1 MSEKRNRI
9 LIVDDEEPV
18 RRLLVSALLE
28 EGFDA
33 QCVASGDD
41 ALHELSRDDDWD
53 LLLTDLRMPGMSG
66 EQLIL
71 TVRERYPDVEVVVI
85 TGHASIDA
93 ARFSVRMRV
102 AEFLEK
108 PFADL
113 HEITDRL
120 KDVIERRR
128 ERQAANAE
136 IDAVID
142 RNLELEKEL
151 TVLNRTVEVTRRNL
165 KEQLRTIQ
173 KSREIFYTDLSRVM
187 AIVDSLVDGI
197 VFTDQEGSVILINPA
212 AGKMLGIP
220 SFTALGKKLAAVE
233 GNRGLLSVLATH
245 QAMELEDLGARAEV
259 TTQVDGSEAHFDVH
273 TSLIRDFQGK
283 LSGALSLIRDVSLRK
298 KTEKMKNQFLSIVAH
313 ELRTPLT
320 AIKAFGTILD
330 KGIYGELQEDQK
342 GVVGNILSQSD
353 RLGHEIDK
361 IISLGRLESSDFAP
375 DLDEISARD
384 IVKRIAAPFEN
395 DATEKGIRLNVE
407 DDTDGALVSAN
418 ARDIRR
424 AIRALVENAL
434 KFTPEG
440 GEVTL
445 RMVSEREHVL
455 FEVVDSGIGIA
466 PQDHSVIFET
476 FIQLENP
483 LTRKHGGSGLGLC
496 FVAEIL
502 KAHGTRVEVKSELG
516 NGATFRFRLPR
527 VQEES
532 GGELATAAGPQGMK
546 NASRRGHR
554 HE

>member
-1 MSEKRNRI
+1 
-9 LIVDDEEPV
+9 
-18 RRLLVSALLE
+18 VSALLE

-33 QCVASGDD
+33 RGVASGDD
-41 ALHELSRDDDWD
+41 ALHELGRDDGWD

-71 TVRERYPDVEVVVI
+71 TVRERFPDVEVVVI
-85 TGHASIDA
+85 TGHASVDA
-93 ARFSVRMRV
+93 ARFAVRMRV
-102 AEFLEK
+102 ADFLEK

-113 HEITDRL
+113 REITDHL
-120 KDVIERRR
+120 KEVIERRR

-136 IDAVID
+136 MDAVLD

-151 TVLNRTVEVTRRNL
+151 TVLNRTVDVTRRNL
-165 KEQLRTIQ
+165 KEQLRTLQ

-187 AIVDSLVDGI
+187 AIVDNLVDGI
-197 VFTDQEGSVILINPA
+197 IFTDQEGSVILINPT

-220 SFTALGKKLAAVE
+220 SFTALGKKLAVIE

-245 QAMELEDLGARAEV
+245 QAMELEEIGAQAEV
-259 TTQVDGSEAHFDVH
+259 TTEVDGSEAHFDVH
-273 TSLIRDFQGK
+273 TSMIRDFQGK
-283 LSGALSLIRDVSLRK
+283 LSGVLSLIRDVSLRK
-298 KTEKMKNQFLSIVAH
+298 KTEQMKNQFLSIVAH

-330 KGIYGELQEDQK
+330 KGIYGELAEAQK
-342 GVVGNILSQSD
+342 GMVENILSQSD

-384 IVKRIAAPFEN
+384 IIKRVSTPFEN
-395 DATEKGIRLNVE
+395 DAREKGIKLKVE
-407 DDTDGALVSAN
+407 DDTEGALVSAN

-424 AIRALVENAL
+424 AIRALMENAL

-445 RMVSEREHVL
+445 RTKSEPEHVL

-466 PQDHSVIFET
+466 PQDHGVIFET

-502 KAHGTRVEVKSELG
+502 KAHGTGVEVISELG
-516 NGATFRFRLPR
+516 DGATFRFRLPK
-527 VQEES
+527 VHEES
-532 GGELATAAGPQGMK
+532 GGELATAAGLPGTK
-546 NASRRGHR
+546 SASTRGHR